1 MLGPHLAGLNAK
13 MIAVSHQSTGLD
25 DFQANYWH
33 SEVYLDP
40 AKKFYKALGNRVAQK
55 DDVHLP
61 EVWAKGKAAYKALKS
76 ADQNYKVSADG
87 EGSLLGGCFVF
98 EAKTGIVSFT
108 HSERVFGDVADP
120 VALLGALTKARL

>member
-1 MLGPHLAGLNAK
+1 
-13 MIAVSHQSTGLD
+13 MIAVSHQSIGLD

-33 SEVYLDP
+33 FETYLDP
-40 AKKFYKALGNRVAQK
+40 AKKFQKALGDRVAKK

-76 ADQNYKVSADG
+76 ADPDYKVSADG

-98 EAKTGIVSFT
+98 EAKTGIVGFT

-120 VALLGALTKARL
+120 QALLGALTKARL